1 MTMRRNRIIYSLM
14 IILVMIMGLSTRRY
28 TNLLSQ
34 IISDYGGDVLWA
46 LMVFLMMGF
55 LFTKIKTLSVALLSI
70 IFSYLIEISQ
80 LYHAPWIDAIRQT
93 TLGGLVLGFGFLWSD
108 LLCYLIGIIIGVS
121 IELSYKYLKYHQR

>member
-1 MTMRRNRIIYSLM
+1 
-14 IILVMIMGLSTRRY
+14 MIMGLSTRRY

-70 IFSYLIEISQ
+70 IFRYLIEISQ

>member
-1 MTMRRNRIIYSLM
+1 MRRNRIIYSLM